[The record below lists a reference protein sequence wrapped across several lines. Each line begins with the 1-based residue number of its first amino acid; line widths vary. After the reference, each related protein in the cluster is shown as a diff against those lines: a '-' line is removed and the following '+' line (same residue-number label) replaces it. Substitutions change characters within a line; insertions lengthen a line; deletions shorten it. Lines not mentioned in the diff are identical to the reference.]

1 MSATDHL
8 PTPGQGLIGWGG
20 MLDARERVSA
30 QLHFT
35 AELQPPGMLHG
46 RLLRSVWPHARI
58 THIDV
63 SRARDLP
70 GVAAVVTGQDVL
82 ARSGVQ
88 ATFGP
93 ILRDQP
99 LLAFDKVRFVGDPL
113 VAVAAED
120 LDTAQEAL
128 DLVDVEYAEL
138 PAVFDTDT
146 ALAEGAP
153 VLHDEKPRSGPTPGD
168 VILHRD
174 ASHHSNVCNYFRL
187 RHGDVEAGFRA
198 ADHVFEDQFT
208 SPAIEHVPLETHAC
222 VATLDGF
229 SLTVTAT
236 TQTPHN
242 LRAQLAEVFGLPLSR
257 VRVVVPRLG
266 GAFGAKCYTKIEPLT
281 AFLALVTRRPVRLVL
296 TREEQAVTLTKH
308 AVTIHMKTGVRRDG
322 TLVARQ
328 STCHFNTGAYADIG
342 PRLIKNGGY
351 GTAGPYHIPHVWVDS
366 FAVYTNLPPA
376 GAFRGYGAPQGA
388 WAYESQMDL
397 IAERLDLD
405 PVELRCRNLLR
416 DGQQFAT
423 GETVHDVH
431 FADLLTRAVHAVGWD
446 PMAAPVREGT
456 KVRAFGAACALKGAV
471 TPSTSTATAKLNDD
485 GSLDILTSSVE
496 MGQGLQTA
504 MAIIAARRM
513 GVPLERIHVS
523 EVDTQVTPYDQ
534 QTSSSRST
542 HAMGSAVALALD
554 DIRDQLLDLG
564 ANQLEV
570 DRADL
575 EVADGQ
581 VRVKGAIDRA
591 LGLSEVVRTARRGN
605 LLGSG
610 TFQVEGGLDPDTGQ
624 GIATVHWHQAAGAA
638 EVEVDLETGQV
649 RVVRYEGAVYAG
661 QVINPVQAELQTEGS
676 ITFGVG
682 QALFEEMVYDAGQLQ
697 NGNLGEYMLPSI
709 KDLPAIGVMLVEH
722 DPSHADEMADVHG
735 LGETSLPPVAPAIG
749 NAVYRATGVR
759 IRDLPITPEKVLRGL
774 RDQPPSPSGRGL
786 GVPSPS
792 GRGLGEG

>member
-1 MSATDHL
+1 MSASDHL

-20 MLDARERVSA
+20 MLDARERVSG

-35 AELQPPGMLHG
+35 AEIQPPGMLHA
-46 RLLRSVWPHARI
+46 RLLRSAWPHARI
-58 THIDV
+58 ARVDV
-63 SRARDLP
+63 SHARKLA
-70 GVAAVVTGQDVL
+70 GVAAVVTGRDVL
-82 ARSGVQ
+82 AHSDVQ
-88 ATFGP
+88 PTFGP

-99 LLAFDKVRFVGDPL
+99 LLAFGKVRFVGDPV
-113 VAVAAED
+113 VAVAADD

-128 DLVDVEYAEL
+128 DLVEVEYEEL
-138 PAVFDTDT
+138 PAVFDTT
-146 ALAEGAP
+146 SALSPGAP
-153 VLHDEKPRSGPTPGD
+153 VLHDEPLRSGPTPAD

-174 ASHHSNVCNYFRL
+174 ATTHPNICNAFRL
-187 RHGDVEAGFRA
+187 RHGDVEEGFRA
-198 ADHVFEDQFT
+198 ADVIFEETFT

-222 VATLDGF
+222 VASTDGN
-229 SLTVTAT
+229 SLTVWAT

-257 VRVVVPRLG
+257 VRVIVPRLG
-266 GAFGAKCYTKIEPLT
+266 GAFGAKCYTKIEPIT
-281 AFLALVTRRPVRLVL
+281 AFLALVTHRPVRLVL
-296 TREEQAVTLTKH
+296 TREEQAITLTKH
-308 AVTIHMKTGVRRDG
+308 AATIRLKTGVRRDG

-351 GTAGPYHIPHVWVDS
+351 GTAGPYHIPNVWVDS
-366 FAVYTNLPPA
+366 YAVYTNLPPA

-388 WAYESQMDL
+388 WAYESQMDM
-397 IAERLDLD
+397 IAERLGLD

-431 FADLLTRAVHAVGWD
+431 FAELLTRAVHAIGWD
-446 PMAAPVREGT
+446 PTSVPVREAT
-456 KVRAFGAACALKGAV
+456 TVRAFGAACAMKGAV
-471 TPSTSTATAKLNDD
+471 TPSTSTASVKLNDD

-504 MAIIAARRM
+504 MAIVAARRM
-513 GVPLERIHVS
+513 GVPLDRIHVS

-554 DIRDQLLDLG
+554 EIREQLMDLG
-564 ANQLEV
+564 ADLLEA

-575 EVADGQ
+575 EVVDGQ
-581 VRVKGAIDRA
+581 VRVRGAADRA
-591 LGLSEVVRTARRGN
+591 LSLSQVVRATRRGN

-610 TFQVEGGLDPDTGQ
+610 TFQVEGGLDPETGQ
-624 GIATVHWHQAAGAA
+624 GVATIHWHQAAGAA

-649 RVVRYEGAVYAG
+649 RVVRYQGAVYAG

-676 ITFGVG
+676 ITFGIG
-682 QALFEEMVYDAGQLQ
+682 QTLFEEMVYDAGQLQ

-709 KDLPAIGVMLVEH
+709 KDLPTIGVTLLEH
-722 DPSHADEMADVHG
+722 DPSRADEMGDVHG
-735 LGETSLPPVAPAIG
+735 LGETSLPPVAPAVA

-759 IRDLPITPEKVLRGL
+759 IRDLPITPEKVLQGL
-774 RDQPPSPSGRGL
+774 RERETGAFSQDERAG
-786 GVPSPS
+786 
-792 GRGLGEG
+792 